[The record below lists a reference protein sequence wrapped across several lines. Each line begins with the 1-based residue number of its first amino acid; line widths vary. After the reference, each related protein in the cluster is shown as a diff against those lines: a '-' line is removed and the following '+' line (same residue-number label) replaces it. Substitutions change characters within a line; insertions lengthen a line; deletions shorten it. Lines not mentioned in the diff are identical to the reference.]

1 MFLFTS
7 KPGSVTN
14 ASSFTKVL
22 PKFDQTFQDNEQIFM
37 QLIYTSLIHI
47 FIWQN
52 KDFISY
58 TLSNQDSIIKLL

>member
-7 KPGSVTN
+7 KPDSVTN
-14 ASSFTKVL
+14 AYSFIKVL
-22 PKFDQTFQDNEQIFM
+22 PKFDKTFQDSEQIFM
-37 QLIYTSLIHI
+37 QLIYTYLIHI

-58 TLSNQDSIIKLL
+58 TL